1 MCFSLS
7 SGASNGTPSGLP
19 IELARAR
26 FPISHLTSRTTDRKT
41 AVCERLTLPNESG
54 AENSN
59 EAAEKF
65 QIIVLIHAFTSGASK
80 FGGRTPWDISS
91 ERIVRRRGCAAIA
104 DRIHRGETN
113 RC

>member
-1 MCFSLS
+1 MCFSLYS
-7 SGASNGTPSGLP
+7 SASNGTPSGLP

-26 FPISHLTSRTTDRKT
+26 FPISLLTSRTTDRKT
-41 AVCERLTLPNESG
+41 AVCERRILPDESG

-59 EAAEKF
+59 EVAKEF
-65 QIIVLIHAFTSGASK
+65 QIIVLIHIFTSTAPK

-104 DRIHRGETN
+104 DRVHRGETN